1 MATEDPRHNRSQTRV
16 VILFGLWSCHQT
28 EREKINSNSWINGT
42 SLSII

>member
-16 VILFGLWSCHQT
+16 VILFGLSSCHQT
-28 EREKINSNSWINGT
+28 ERKRINSNSSINEK